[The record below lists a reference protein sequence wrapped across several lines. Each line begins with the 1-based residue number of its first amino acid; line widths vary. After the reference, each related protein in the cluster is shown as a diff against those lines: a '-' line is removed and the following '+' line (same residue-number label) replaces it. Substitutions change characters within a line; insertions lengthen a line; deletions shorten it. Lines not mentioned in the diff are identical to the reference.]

1 MLKFKKNKHSTEK
14 NKVKP
19 MTWHQRLR
27 QGIQKIR
34 NQFTYNVATLLRGK
48 KTIDD
53 ELYQALETQLLL
65 ADVGIETTQK
75 ILNQLTQEAKR
86 SVLNDE
92 TALFSFLKQHLFEL
106 LSPCEKKLAVE
117 QNPFILLTVG
127 VNGVGKTTTI
137 AKIANFYKQAGQK
150 IMLAAGDT
158 FRAAAIEQL
167 QIWGERN
174 QVPVIAQQ
182 RNADSAAV
190 IFDSVQAA
198 KKRQIDLLIAD
209 TAGRLHTQEH
219 LMNELRKIKR
229 VIKKCVSTAPHE
241 TLLVIDA
248 SMGQNALVQ
257 AKQFHDAIGITG
269 IALTKLDGT
278 AKGGIIFSIAD
289 QLEIPIRFIGVG
301 EKIDDLRPFH
311 VQEFIDALFE
321 ESSDEKTDHSPVT
334 L

>member
-1 MLKFKKNKHSTEK
+1 MFNFRKKKNSTEK
-14 NKVKP
+14 KQQKP
-19 MTWHQRLR
+19 ISFYQRLKN
-27 QGIQKIR
+27 GLQKTHHHLLD
-34 NQFTYNVATLLRGK
+34 NLATLLRGK
-48 KTIDD
+48 KTIDE
-53 ELYQALETQLLL
+53 ELYEALEAQLLL
-65 ADVGIETTQK
+65 ADVGIQTTQK
-75 ILNQLTQEAKR
+75 ILEQLSQQAKR
-86 SVLNDE
+86 SELENE
-92 TALFSFLKQHLFEL
+92 TALFSYLKNEL
-106 LSPCEKKLAVE
+106 LILLKPCEKKLIIKE
-117 QNPFILLTVG
+117 KPFVLLTVG

-174 QVPVIAQQ
+174 EVPVIAQG

-190 IFDSVQAA
+190 IFDSIQAA
-198 KKRQIDLLIAD
+198 IKRQMDLLIAD

-229 VIKKCVSTAPHE
+229 VIKKCIPEAPHE

-248 SMGQNALVQ
+248 SMGQNALIQ
-257 AKQFHDAIGITG
+257 AKQFHEAMEITG

-289 QLEIPIRFIGVG
+289 QLGVPIRFIGIG
-301 EKIDDLRPFH
+301 EKVDDLRPFH
-311 VQEFIDALFE
+311 ANEFIDALFQKTVTDTKN
-321 ESSDEKTDHSPVT
+321 DE
-334 L
+334 